1 LSWWVQLPPSEMKYF
16 VPYSLLNYFND
27 FKFMK
32 NPMKYVEYATPKK
45 LTEQTEKL

>member
-1 LSWWVQLPPSEMKYF
+1 
-16 VPYSLLNYFND
+16 
-27 FKFMK
+27 MK